1 MLSNLMFLRVS
12 LAVLIVGFGGITYQN
27 IIRSGQEAE
36 LRDQTLQVDRGEAEQ
51 LSESRSTEILERE
64 IETTTSVREEA
75 EQLSESRS
83 TEILE
88 REIETTTSVRE
99 EELEQARQEA
109 EELQGQLAE
118 VGRVVA
124 DLRSENQD
132 LQAELGEF
140 ADRVRGLEEESRE
153 GQLTRQ
159 GLDEQITDLRT
170 DLDSA
175 LLAKEAE
182 LAGLRASYE
191 SLLETLR
198 VQIQNREVDVEQ
210 SPGHLTIRLV
220 DQVLFDSGSEILKEE
235 SSRTLDAVFE
245 GLKPLKG
252 GLIVIEGHAD
262 DRLIRPSL
270 QKQFPSNW
278 ELSLSRAAVV
288 ARYFQERGVSPKRLS
303 VTGYSYYRPADT
315 NLTTFGRSQNR
326 RVEIKLVPIGLS
338 SPEE

>member
-27 IIRSGQEAE
+27 IIRSGQK
-36 LRDQTLQVDRGEAEQ
+36 
-51 LSESRSTEILERE
+51 TEIFERE
-64 IETTTSVREEA
+64 IETITSGGK
-75 EQLSESRS
+75 
-83 TEILE
+83 
-88 REIETTTSVRE
+88 
-99 EELEQARQEA
+99 EELEQAREEA
-109 EELQGQLAE
+109 EDLRGQLAE
-118 VGRVVA
+118 VGRIVA

-132 LQAELGEF
+132 LQANLGEF

-159 GLDEQITDLRT
+159 GLDEQIRDFRT

-175 LLAKEAE
+175 LLAKETE

-191 SLLETLR
+191 SLVETLR
-198 VQIQNREVDVEQ
+198 VQIRNREVDVEQ
-210 SPGHLTIRLV
+210 SPEHLTIRLV
-220 DQVLFDSGSEILKEE
+220 DQVLFNSGSEILTEE
-235 SSRTLDAVFE
+235 SRRTLDAVFE

-252 GLIVIEGHAD
+252 GLVVIEGHAD

-270 QKQFPSNW
+270 QSRFPSNW
-278 ELSLSRAAVV
+278 DLSLSRAAVV

-303 VTGYSYYRPADT
+303 VTGYSYYRPADS
-315 NLTTFGRSQNR
+315 NLTTLGRSRNR
-326 RVEIKLVPIGLS
+326 RVEIKLIPIGLS